1 MLSVNTNVG
10 AMVALQNLNKT
21 STELTQV
28 QDRIN
33 TGKNVNS
40 AKDNGAIFAIAQG
53 MRSVV
58 ASNSVAQQSL
68 NRGVSTTDVAIS
80 AGESIG
86 DLLTEM
92 KSKALAATDATLTT
106 TQRAAY
112 NADFVALRTQLASVV
127 SNASFNGVNLIN
139 GSTAAY
145 SALSNSSGGTIS
157 VAAQDMRLG
166 QAIVTVTAA
175 SDVSTAANAT
185 TAMGLVDASITNV
198 NQALANLGTSS
209 RSLGIQREFLGK
221 ISDSLEGGISN
232 LVDAD
237 LAKESSRLQAL
248 QVKQQLGVQALSIA
262 NQSVGTVLSFFR

>member
-21 STELTQV
+21 SAELTQV

-58 ASNSVAQQSL
+58 SANGVAQQSL
-68 NRGVSTTDVAIS
+68 NRGISTTDVAIS

-112 NADFVALRTQLASVV
+112 NADFVALRSQLASVV
-127 SNASFNGVNLIN
+127 SNASFNGANLIN
-139 GSTAAY
+139 GSTTAY
-145 SALSNSSGGTIS
+145 NALSNSTGGTLTVS
-157 VAAQDMRLG
+157 AQDMRLSRS
-166 QAIVTVTAA
+166 IVTLGSAATISTTTNAAAALTA
-175 SDVSTAANAT
+175 VE
-185 TAMGLVDASITNV
+185 ASITNV

-209 RSLGIQREFLGK
+209 RSLGIQRDFLGK